1 MLAVKTAGIKY
12 AIAVT
17 LKAHSCRS
25 ERETEKEQEN
35 ESWVERKMGRGSGRR
50 VGATQ
55 SGQRPTDLMH
65 VKVSKYAMHKERLA
79 TPTRPNTPLPSIPS
93 PPRHHAGKRPQRA
106 TKRLTHSQ
114 TIINDKC
121 QLERVERVARELPE
135 TARHA
140 LKGSQLRQERRVG
153 REGGVSSARKF
164 TYIKVNFAQLINK
177 TIHTHTTHTHGLA
190 EQLMMKTSVC
200 TERKVCCTC

>member
-25 ERETEKEQEN
+25 ERETEKEQEK
-35 ESWVERKMGRGSGRR
+35 ESKMGRGSGRR

-79 TPTRPNTPLPSIPS
+79 TPTRPNTPLPPIPS

-140 LKGSQLRQERRVG
+140 LKGSQLGQVRQVG
-153 REGGVSSARKF
+153 REGSER
-164 TYIKVNFAQLINK
+164 
-177 TIHTHTTHTHGLA
+177 
-190 EQLMMKTSVC
+190 C
-200 TERKVCCTC
+200 TEIHIY

>member
-17 LKAHSCRS
+17 LKAHSYRS
-25 ERETEKEQEN
+25 ERETEKEQEQEKER
-35 ESWVERKMGRGSGRR
+35 ESRVESKMGRGSGRR

-79 TPTRPNTPLPSIPS
+79 TPTRPNTPLPPIPS

-140 LKGSQLRQERRVG
+140 LKGSQLGQERQVG
-153 REGGVSSARKF
+153 REGGER
-164 TYIKVNFAQLINK
+164 
-177 TIHTHTTHTHGLA
+177 
-190 EQLMMKTSVC
+190 C
-200 TERKVCCTC
+200 TEIHIY